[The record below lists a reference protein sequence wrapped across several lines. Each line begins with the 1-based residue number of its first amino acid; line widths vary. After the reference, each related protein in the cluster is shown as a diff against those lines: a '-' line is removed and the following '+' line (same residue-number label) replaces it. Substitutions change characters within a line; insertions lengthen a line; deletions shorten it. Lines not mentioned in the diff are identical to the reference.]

1 MTNVGSFILILISVG
16 IGYVLEPI
24 FFSGS
29 KQVVKTEVKD
39 TTDKDTDVA
48 EEPVTP
54 TPPPADAVQ
63 VDLSKI
69 TSADFPEKVTL
80 KIPLTITDAASGV
93 TMSLKKGS
101 KVKPLRIV
109 GDELEVQPAGFPV
122 KGQIHVDQTDFKSL
136 AVPMMLKR
144 LQSAVAKND
153 PAPTPT
159 PDPTPAPAAE
169 PTPAPVPEPTPAP
182 APTPEPV
189 ASKLDEAG
197 IVAAMKAS
205 VTEGKVTEFK
215 AAQVTSWKAGEDMD
229 FDGESYQTG
238 IVTFK
243 AETILGVQEH
253 DALALIKGG
262 KIEKWMWAKTK
273 LEMR

>member
-29 KQVVKTEVKD
+29 KHTDHTEIKD
-39 TTDKDTDVA
+39 TTDNGTAVA
-48 EEPVTP
+48 EEPVKP

-69 TSADFPEKVTL
+69 TSADFPEKVSL
-80 KIPLTITDAASGV
+80 KVPFTITDSASGV
-93 TMSLKKGS
+93 TMSLKNGS
-101 KVKPLRIV
+101 KVKPLRLD
-109 GDELEVQPAGFPV
+109 GDQLEIQPVGFPV
-122 KGQIHVDQTDFKSL
+122 KGRIHVDQTDFKKL
-136 AVPMMLKR
+136 AVPLMLKR
-144 LQSAVAKND
+144 LENAVAKKD
-153 PAPTPT
+153 PEPMP
-159 PDPTPAPAAE
+159 E
-169 PTPAPVPEPTPAP
+169 PTPEPAVEPEPTPVPTPAP
-182 APTPEPV
+182 APEPV
-189 ASKLDEAG
+189 SKKLDEAG

-205 VTEGKVTEFK
+205 VTDGKVTEFK
-215 AAQVTSWKAGEDMD
+215 ANQVTAWKAGEDME
-229 FDGESYQTG
+229 FDDETYQTG
-238 IVTFK
+238 TVTFK

-253 DALALIKGG
+253 DALALIKDG